1 MKFEVRGTRKH
12 FYLSSLGVDSMSV
25 HVGLDVGSR
34 TTAMGWRNN
43 GRPAG
48 SCDIDQTPSG
58 RKAAVSKLLAL
69 KPSSVVME
77 ATGIYYL
84 DLALELT
91 AAGLPVSV
99 INPKSFHNF
108 AKLML
113 KNSKTDAIDAQLLAE
128 YGERMSPRLW
138 TPPTAVQ
145 LELRAIGRH
154 INRLTCHR
162 TRAKNELHA
171 LQATQTTMA
180 LLIEDEEEA
189 IATFDKRIERFR
201 LAGRALID
209 NCPTLSAQFKHMIA
223 APGMGEVSVF
233 AALAELTTLPVTLKS
248 AQVSRHAGLDVR
260 LTQSGT
266 SIDKPGRISKGGNA
280 YLRSAMYMPALTAIR
295 CDRYVKAFYEA
306 LIGRGKRKMQ
316 AIVAVMRKYLTGL
329 WACMQTGE
337 DFHTAKLFSEKHFA
351 KA

>member
-1 MKFEVRGTRKH
+1 
-12 FYLSSLGVDSMSV
+12 
-25 HVGLDVGSR
+25 
-34 TTAMGWRNN
+34 
-43 GRPAG
+43 
-48 SCDIDQTPSG
+48 
-58 RKAAVSKLLAL
+58 
-69 KPSSVVME
+69 ME

-84 DLALELT
+84 DLAMELA

-113 KNSKTDAIDAQLLAE
+113 KNSKTDAIDAQLLAD

-138 TPPTAVQ
+138 TPPTAIQ

-171 LQATQTTMA
+171 LKATQTTLTM
-180 LLIEDEEEA
+180 LIEDEEEA
-189 IATFDKRIERFR
+189 IEAFDKRIERFR

-209 NCPTLSAQFKHMIA
+209 NCPTLSAQFGHMIA
-223 APGMGEVSVF
+223 APGMGEISVF

-260 LTQSGT
+260 YS
-266 SIDKPGRISKGGNA
+266 DKIYVNDLNSD
-280 YLRSAMYMPALTAIR
+280 TAPS
-295 CDRYVKAFYEA
+295 YTVAGANVGYHW
-306 LIGRGKRKMQ
+306 KMQ
-316 AIVAVMRKYLTGL
+316 DWAVNTFARVDNLFDKDYSGSVIVNESNSRFFEPAEGRNWSAGL
-329 WACMQTGE
+329 SVTKE
-337 DFHTAKLFSEKHFA
+337 F
-351 KA
+351 

>member
-1 MKFEVRGTRKH
+1 
-12 FYLSSLGVDSMSV
+12 MSV

-48 SCDIDQTPSG
+48 SCDIDQTPGG

-69 KPSSVVME
+69 KPLSVVME

>member
-1 MKFEVRGTRKH
+1 M
-12 FYLSSLGVDSMSV
+12 SM

-69 KPSSVVME
+69 KPLSVVME

-171 LQATQTTMA
+171 LKATQTTMA

-209 NCPTLSAQFKHMIA
+209 NCPALSAQFKHMIA
-223 APGMGEVSVF
+223 APGMGEISVF

-295 CDRYVKAFYEA
+295 CDRNVKAFYEA
-306 LIGRGKRKMQ
+306 LVGRGKRKMQ

-329 WACMQTGE
+329 WACMRTGE
-337 DFHTAKLFSEKHFA
+337 DFDTAKLFSEKHFV